1 MQAADLSE
9 TASTSRCNVKA
20 NKSNS
25 YAARSRLSE
34 IPITTLWRRDQGK
47 PSKRDKAAKQQY
59 LTPQEEKAL
68 LQYVLRAYENGRP
81 FPTRALR
88 SFAQVIV
95 RQRPS
100 TSQTPAIDC
109 DVRPPGK
116 NWPLGFYK
124 RHPELK
130 SKRMRALDLRRHDH
144 HIYDKIVHWFT
155 VVSREL
161 SGPAIHAENV
171 YNMDETS
178 VLLSVLNSMKMLV
191 SRDDLSSS
199 RGAGVQRTLITAI
212 ECISASGESLPP
224 LIIWPA
230 STHRST
236 WTTYP
241 TPGWHFAVSKTG
253 YTDTEISLYWIRHVF
268 DPLTRSNASGRPRI
282 LISDGLATHES
293 LELMTHCFKNN
304 IILCRLPSHTSHK
317 LQPLDVGVFGPL
329 KAAYRDQVERL
340 YRGGANTV
348 GKPHFTLLY
357 GQARQVAFTP
367 RNIKAAWAKTGLHP
381 FNPDRVLRETH
392 KPPTAESLAQVETV
406 VSDLRSPNSLL
417 PTPVN
422 AEGFQAL
429 RQKVEQH
436 SQHLDN
442 VGKHR
447 LQKLANAAEK
457 AIADRVLLV
466 EENRILFDQNN
477 EKKTRS
483 STKSTVVG
491 TARVM
496 SYEDIVAVQEK
507 RATQKPSAS
516 RKARRTPK
524 RPVRGTPLDESTR
537 SRLIEA
543 ERGQQEI
550 EDLWLGD
557 YCSVLQF

>member
-1 MQAADLSE
+1 MQAADLP
-9 TASTSRCNVKA
+9 ARARANRCEATKLD
-20 NKSNS
+20 S
-25 YAARSRLSE
+25 YAALSKLNN
-34 IPITTLWRRDQGK
+34 IPAATLWRRTQGK
-47 PSKRDKAAKQQY
+47 PSRKDKAASQQY

-68 LQYVLRAYENGRP
+68 VHYLLRAYENGRP

-88 SFAQVIV
+88 SFAQVIA

-100 TSQTPAIDC
+100 TFQVPATDHE
-109 DVRPPGK
+109 VPPPGK
-116 NWPLGFYK
+116 NWPQGFYK

-144 HIYDKIVHWFT
+144 NIYDKVVQWFT
-155 VVSREL
+155 VIGREL
-161 SGPAIHAENV
+161 RSPAIHADNV
-171 YNMDETS
+171 YNMDETG

-191 SRDDLSSS
+191 SRDDLSNG
-199 RGAGVQRTLITAI
+199 RRAGVQRTLITAI
-212 ECISASGESLPP
+212 ECISASGTSLPP

-241 TPGWHFAVSKTG
+241 TPDWHFAVSKTG
-253 YTDTEISLYWIRHVF
+253 YTDTEISLYWIKHLF
-268 DPLTRSNASGRPRI
+268 DPLTRARAEGKPRV
-282 LISDGLATHES
+282 LINDGLATHES
-293 LELMTHCFKNN
+293 LELMTYCFEKN

-329 KAAYRDQVERL
+329 KTAYRDQVERL

-348 GKPHFTLLY
+348 GKQHFTLLY
-357 GQARQVAFTP
+357 SQARGVAFTL

-381 FNPDRVLRETH
+381 LDPDRVLRETQ
-392 KPPTAESLAQVETV
+392 KPPPKENLGQSRQVL
-406 VSDLRSPNSLL
+406 SDLHSPNNLL

-429 RQKVEQH
+429 RRKLEQE
-436 SQHLDN
+436 SQHLDAA
-442 VGKHR
+442 GKHR

-477 EKKTRS
+477 EKMSRS
-483 STKSTVVG
+483 SIKSTVVG

-496 SYEDIVAVQEK
+496 SYNDILEAQMK
-507 RATQKPSAS
+507 RECKKSSAPRPS
-516 RKARRTPK
+516 RRNPK
-524 RPVRGTPLDESTR
+524 RPVSGTMSDETKR
-537 SRLIEA
+537 SRLTEV
-543 ERGQQEI
+543 EKGNYEI
-550 EDLWLGD
+550 EDWGLRD